1 MHHLRQ
7 RNVFKLPRR
16 VLTNSSSVLNGP
28 STDPGEAGSS
38 SSSLK
43 TKTSLSYFSVTT
55 ASPILWTILLIL
67 LFRSATDSLSL
78 IFFIHWVAMLQPFF
92 QRCRTPNRLVPLP
105 RTKPHRQ
112 ASLPFAY
119 PASYLLTST
128 YMLLMSFVGFL
139 LALARLGGFTLVVNP
154 LMERQHP
161 DVPPEPEP
169 DPHDFLPRRSRKAP
183 AKRLLHLG
191 LMAAIAASDAIP
203 VLGLKSDKTLKR
215 DLQKHRSASGFVTKT
230 STIQP
235 PALSRLRTVLEASQC
250 HLLSKDDHFEL
261 IVDSGCSK
269 SVSPCLSDFVPG
281 SLVDLP
287 SPLSLDGIAGQ
298 LIAHQRGRLRY
309 EILNDAGGVTT
320 LECEGYYLPGL
331 KIRLFSPQILLGE
344 HQGGQFVLEWDKSY
358 FSLANGDRITIGYH
372 RQTSL
377 PVIRGFH
384 NVLATAQSL
393 ALEGI
398 SDQTTSNL
406 TSLQQRLFLWH
417 TKWGHLGWQ
426 HTQWL
431 GRCGLVG
438 SLGIKMGSTTVQ
450 PPKCA
455 ACQLGKQERTPKG
468 GTTLVKAPEGVLKLN
483 KLAPGDLVF
492 SDQYESP
499 LLGRQFSAR
508 GNDLT
513 TQQFRGGTIFCDAAS
528 AKLSVIHQVQA
539 KLRFE
544 REAAAAGVHVRAY
557 CTDNGIYTSKEFAA
571 ELSSKGQGIKHSGVG
586 GHHHNGVAE
595 NAIKNTV
602 RTGRTMMIYAAL
614 RWPEHNQRDLWPLAL
629 SHAVSLHNELPTQSS
644 RLTPHEVWSRS
655 KSSFSAVVNAHPWGC
670 PVYVLQPRLQ
680 DGGKVPKWEPR
691 SRQGQY
697 MGSSPLHASTVGLIR
712 NLQTNHISP
721 QFHVVYD
728 DLFDTVHASA
738 LEAPASW
745 PDLFAFSRFK
755 SDYDDADFVPTLPDE
770 WLTPVELT
778 QRQQQEQAHRS
789 QDGANAVDESHIPEP
804 DDEMQPQRA
813 PPDAS
818 QRAPTEVAFDFPE
831 PPTPDSPQRALP
843 TPDIPP
849 ELPAD
854 PHTPVRRYPTRNR
867 RAPVRLHQ
875 HGYSVVRSYCRAMV
889 GALLLTQ
896 GQAYDN
902 RYLLNLLLDHDFGL
916 YENLSPNSLMMAPHA
931 MKASATHDPDTPRL
945 HEAMRGEHRDEFLAA
960 MGKEIAELEAHGT
973 WKIVRKES
981 MPDGANLLPS
991 TWALKIKRYPDGRMR
1006 KNKARFCVRGDKQ
1019 IAGVDYFESYAPVAS
1034 WSTVRMVMNLAI
1046 QRNWATRQVDFSNA
1060 FVQAELKEEVYVEL
1074 PEMFRDEHNH
1084 GSTNGVVLKLN
1095 KSLYGLVQAP
1105 LSWYNHLQKGLNEL
1119 DFKVSALDPGMY
1131 YGRGMILIT
1140 YVDDT
1145 LFFGP
1150 DIKAI
1155 EKVISELEGLGYG
1168 LTREEGDETTAFA
1181 FLGVSILPDPVTKML
1196 KLTQRGL
1203 ILKVLAATGMSECN
1217 TKGSPA
1223 LSTPLGTNA
1232 DGPRRK
1238 ETWHYASVIGM
1249 LMYLSSNAHPEIQF
1263 SVHQCARFTHCP
1275 RASHEEAVKHI
1286 CRYLQGAKD
1295 EGLRF
1300 KPTDDLQLDCY
1311 VDADFAGL
1319 WNYESDQD
1327 PVCVKSRTGYVM
1339 TLGGCPIQWN
1349 SKLQTEIA
1357 LSTTEAEYIALSQ
1370 AMRELIPLRR
1380 LLLEIVTEMKLP
1392 GITDSVIKS
1401 TVFEDNNGAIS
1412 TATAVKMTPRTK
1424 HIAVKYHFFKSYLH
1438 AGTGITIAKIDTN
1451 LQKADIFTKGLA
1463 PHKFA
1468 EIRKLLC
1475 DW

>member
-1 MHHLRQ
+1 
-7 RNVFKLPRR
+7 V
-16 VLTNSSSVLNGP
+16 TNSSPIAWTLFLFYLYQGTTDVL
-28 STDPGEAGSS
+28 T
-38 SSSLK
+38 
-43 TKTSLSYFSVTT
+43 
-55 ASPILWTILLIL
+55 
-67 LFRSATDSLSL
+67 L
-78 IFFIHWVAMLQPFF
+78 IFLFHWALLLKPFL
-92 QRCRTPNRLVPLP
+92 RRRTPNRLVLLP
-105 RTKPHRQ
+105 RKPLRR

-119 PASYLLTST
+119 PATYLLTSS
-128 YMLLMSFVGFL
+128 YMLLMSFVSL
-139 LALARLGGFTLVVNP
+139 LLGLARLGGFALIANP
-154 LMERQHP
+154 LMARQSP
-161 DVPPEPEP
+161 GIPPEPGP
-169 DPHDFLPRRSRKAP
+169 DPHDFLPKTSHRAP
-183 AKRLLHLG
+183 ATRLLHLG
-191 LMAAIAASDAIP
+191 LLAAIAASDAIP
-203 VLGLKSDKTLKR
+203 ALGLTSEKLLKR
-215 DLQKHRSASGFVTKT
+215 DLQKYRGASGFVTKT
-230 STIQP
+230 SNIQP

-298 LIAHQRGRLRY
+298 LIAHQKGRLKY
-309 EILNDAGGVTT
+309 EILNDAGGITT
-320 LECEGYYLPGL
+320 LECEGYHLPGL

-344 HQGGQFVLEWDKSY
+344 HQGGKYVLEWDKSY
-358 FSLANGDRITIGYH
+358 FQLANGDQITIGYH

-398 SDQTTSNL
+398 SEPSKSNL

-417 TKWGHLGWQ
+417 SKWGHLGWQ
-426 HTQWL
+426 HTQWI
-431 GRCGLVG
+431 GRCGL
-438 SLGIKMGSTTVQ
+438 LGPLGVKMGSTTVH

-455 ACQLGKQERTPKG
+455 ACQLGKQERTPKAG
-468 GTTLVKAPEGVLKLN
+468 STLVKGPEGALKLN
-483 KLAPGDLVF
+483 KLEPGDLVF

-528 AKLSVIHQVQA
+528 GKLTVIHQVGLTGTETVQA

-544 REAAAAGVHVRAY
+544 REAAAAGVTIRAY

-571 ELSSKGQGIKHSGVG
+571 ELASKGQGIKHSGVG

-595 NAIKNTV
+595 NAIKHTV

-629 SHAVSLHNELPTQSS
+629 SHAVHLHNELPSQSS

-655 KSSFSAVVNAHPWGC
+655 KSSFSALVNAHPWGC
-670 PVYVLQPRLQ
+670 PVYVLQPKLQ

-697 MGSSPLHASTVGLIR
+697 MGASPLHASTVGLIR
-712 NLQTNHISP
+712 NLRTNHISP

-728 DLFDTVHASA
+728 DLFETVHASA

-745 PDLFAFSRFK
+745 PDLFTFSRFK
-755 SDYDDADFVPTLPDE
+755 SDFDDEDFVPTLPDE
-770 WLTPVELT
+770 WLTPIELT
-778 QRQQQEQAHRS
+778 HRQQQEQAQRS
-789 QDGANAVDESHIPEP
+789 QDGPNPVVEEPHAPEP
-804 DDEMQPQRA
+804 DDELLPQRA
-813 PPDAS
+813 PPESS
-818 QRAPTEVAFDFPE
+818 QRAPLITT
-831 PPTPDSPQRALP
+831 PTPESLPTSPQRAPPSPQRALP
-843 TPDIPP
+843 ELAPPTEPPPDPP
-849 ELPAD
+849 
-854 PHTPVRRYPTRNR
+854 TPVRRYPTRTR
-867 RAPVRLHQ
+867 RAPVRDHQ
-875 HGYSVVRSYCRAMV
+875 HGYSVVSSYCRAMV

-896 GQAYDN
+896 GQSYNN
-902 RYLLNLLLDHDFGL
+902 RYLLNLLLDHEFGL
-916 YENLSPNSLMMAPHA
+916 YENLSPNALMMSPHA

-973 WKIVRKES
+973 WNIVRKES

-991 TWALKIKRYPDGRMR
+991 TWALKIKRFPDGRMR

-1034 WSTVRMVMNLAI
+1034 WSTVRMVMNLAV
-1046 QRNWATRQVDFSNA
+1046 QRGWATRQVDFSNA

-1084 GSTNGVVLKLN
+1084 GSKEGVVLKLN

-1105 LSWYNHLQKGLNEL
+1105 LSWYNHLQKGLHEL

-1150 DIKAI
+1150 DLKAI
-1155 EKVISELEGLGYG
+1155 EKVIAELEGLGYG

-1203 ILKVLAATGMSECN
+1203 ILKVLSATGMSDCN

-1223 LSTPLGTNA
+1223 LSAPLGTDA
-1232 DGPRRK
+1232 DGPRRN

-1263 SVHQCARFTHCP
+1263 AVHQCARFTHCP
-1275 RASHEEAVKHI
+1275 RRSHEEAVKHI

-1300 KPTDDLQLDCY
+1300 KPTVDLQLDCY

-1380 LLLEIVTEMKLP
+1380 LLLEIVVAMKLP
-1392 GITDSVIKS
+1392 GITNSVIKS

-1424 HIAVKYHFFKSYLH
+1424 HIAVKYHFFKSYLRE
-1438 AGTGITIAKIDTN
+1438 GTGITIAKVNTN

-1463 PHKFA
+1463 PQKFS